1 MTTWNFVCLSFG
13 SNLGN
18 RHEYIRRA
26 FACLKKAGIKN
37 LKSSVIL
44 ETKAILLEG
53 SPKEWD
59 LPYFNCV
66 AIGETQLSPDELVR
80 ECKVIERAFGRDFS
94 LKWGP
99 RPIDIDVILYGDETF
114 AFHSETCT
122 VPHPRLLERPFLIS
136 LIASLCPYRRFYLEG
151 SPCNGKTF
159 AELAAIYPLAE
170 GEVLGSFGP
179 ATQIMGVVNITD
191 NSISDTGLFLEAR
204 RAAAHAER
212 LFAEGASIIDLGA
225 QATNP
230 RVKDL
235 GNVEQEWGRLEPVL
249 QLLAERW
256 KGAKQYPDVS
266 IDTFRPEIIRRAIE
280 IFPIRWI
287 NDVSGGSLEMA
298 YLAKEFGLRL
308 LINHSCSLPPRPD
321 CVLSYEESPV
331 TQMLRWGESQLETFA
346 QIGLDT
352 SWQVVFDPGIAFGKT
367 PVQSMLLMEGVEQF
381 KRVLECPVLIGH
393 SRKSCLSLLGRF
405 SYQDRD
411 WETIG
416 CSVALHDRGVDYLR
430 VHQVEGNRRALAAAA
445 WAGMPV

>member
-1 MTTWNFVCLSFG
+1 MTTWNFVCLGLG

-18 RHEYIRRA
+18 RHEYIKRA
-26 FACLKKAGIKN
+26 YESLKKAGIRN

-44 ETKAILLEG
+44 ETKALLLEG

-66 AIGETQLSPDELVR
+66 AIGETQLSPDELVK
-80 ECKVIERAFGRDFS
+80 EIKMIENRLSRDSS

-99 RPIDIDVILYGDETF
+99 RSIDIDVLLYGDESYSCC
-114 AFHSETCT
+114 SERCII
-122 VPHPRLLERPFLIS
+122 PHPRLLERPFLLS
-136 LIASLCPYRRFYLEG
+136 MMASLCPYRYFRLRG
-151 SPCNGKTF
+151 SPYDGKTF
-159 AELAAIYPLAE
+159 AELAAIYPLTE
-170 GEVLGSFGP
+170 KDVLGSFAP
-179 ATQIMGVVNITD
+179 TTQIMGIVNVTD
-191 NSISDTGLFLEAR
+191 DSISDTGLFLEAK

-230 RVKDL
+230 RVRDL
-235 GNVEQEWGRLEPVL
+235 GSVEQEWERLEPVL
-249 QLLAERW
+249 QILAESW
-256 KGAKQYPDVS
+256 KDAKQYPDVS
-266 IDTFRPEIIRRAIE
+266 IDTFRPEVIRRAIQV
-280 IFPIRWI
+280 FPIRWI

-298 YLAKEFGLRL
+298 HLAKDLGLRL

-352 SWQVVFDPGIAFGKT
+352 SWQVVFDPGIGFGKT
-367 PVQSMLLMEGVEQF
+367 PVQSMQLMEGVAKF
-381 KRVLECPVLIGH
+381 KHILKCPVLIGH

-405 SYQDRD
+405 SSQDRD

-416 CSVALHDRGVDYLR
+416 CSVALHNQGVDYLR
-430 VHQVEGNRRALAAAA
+430 VHQVEGNRRVLAAAA
-445 WAGMPV
+445 WSGMPV